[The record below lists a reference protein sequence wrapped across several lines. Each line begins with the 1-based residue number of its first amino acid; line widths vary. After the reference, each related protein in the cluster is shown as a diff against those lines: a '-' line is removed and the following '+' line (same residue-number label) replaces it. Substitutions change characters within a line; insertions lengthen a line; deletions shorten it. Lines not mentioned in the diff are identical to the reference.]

1 MDAVRG
7 IAAAELK
14 KQAYK
19 TNRQCTSTE
28 GKKIMESN
36 PVATLIIILSL
47 AAAPALMVV
56 VGAILAGPALWRA
69 AMPATAVAR
78 EALIE
83 GQVMEIDASAG
94 KVTLKH
100 GPIEKLGMEQG
111 MTMVF
116 MAQDSAML
124 EAIKAGD
131 RVEFDADQINGQF
144 T

>member
-1 MDAVRG
+1 M
-7 IAAAELK
+7 
-14 KQAYK
+14 
-19 TNRQCTSTE
+19 T
-28 GKKIMESN
+28 SN

-144 T
+144 TVTKIKKAKQGK